1 MKRTRNFFHVQ
12 RFLPTSTGGQ
22 GTGTGPVTG
31 FWFSLGLDRV
41 MVESDE
47 EDAWCKG
54 SGGDGS
60 PESACDDAGQQKKK
74 KRKKENLKGSAMS
87 KRCTKR

>member
-1 MKRTRNFFHVQ
+1 
-12 RFLPTSTGGQ
+12 
-22 GTGTGPVTG
+22 
-31 FWFSLGLDRV
+31 

-60 PESACDDAGQQKKK
+60 PESACDDAAGEREKE
-74 KRKKENLKGSAMS
+74 KRKKENLKGSVEHMMYKKMTLEKAL
-87 KRCTKR
+87 REGI